1 MDVKQQEYFI
11 AIAEERSISKA
22 AKRLYISQP
31 SLSQYLAKLE
41 DSLNKR
47 LFVREKNGTL
57 TLTDA
62 GTFYYESA
70 REIVKIRDQFL
81 KKLSDLD
88 DRAIIDFDFGINAG
102 RGIRVFSSI
111 LSAISS
117 KYPNIHAKTR
127 QAPADVLANLV
138 ASDELDVAFSAYDVR
153 DPKLK
158 YIDFLP
164 SEVVLVLS
172 PSHSLASFGTRTPSS
187 DLPHLPLDM
196 FKCEDFAKLKTGTV
210 LRRVVDEY
218 CNKVNVIPNIKV
230 ETHDI
235 YTALSVVESSS
246 YVTLCPYDL
255 IPNAKYAQLSYI
267 GLNPPLYYQ
276 TGIYYNKSVYQTKF
290 MRDFL
295 QAAKK
300 LASQPFAITDERS

>member
-117 KYPNIHAKTR
+117 KY
-127 QAPADVLANLV
+127 
-138 ASDELDVAFSAYDVR
+138 LD
-153 DPKLK
+153 
-158 YIDFLP
+158 
-164 SEVVLVLS
+164 
-172 PSHSLASFGTRTPSS
+172 G
-187 DLPHLPLDM
+187 
-196 FKCEDFAKLKTGTV
+196 
-210 LRRVVDEY
+210 
-218 CNKVNVIPNIKV
+218 KV
-230 ETHDI
+230 
-235 YTALSVVESSS
+235 
-246 YVTLCPYDL
+246 
-255 IPNAKYAQLSYI
+255 
-267 GLNPPLYYQ
+267 
-276 TGIYYNKSVYQTKF
+276 
-290 MRDFL
+290 
-295 QAAKK
+295 
-300 LASQPFAITDERS
+300 

>member
-102 RGIRVFSSI
+102 RGIRVFS
-111 LSAISS
+111 
-117 KYPNIHAKTR
+117 
-127 QAPADVLANLV
+127 
-138 ASDELDVAFSAYDVR
+138 
-153 DPKLK
+153 
-158 YIDFLP
+158 
-164 SEVVLVLS
+164 
-172 PSHSLASFGTRTPSS
+172 
-187 DLPHLPLDM
+187 
-196 FKCEDFAKLKTGTV
+196 
-210 LRRVVDEY
+210 
-218 CNKVNVIPNIKV
+218 
-230 ETHDI
+230 
-235 YTALSVVESSS
+235 
-246 YVTLCPYDL
+246 
-255 IPNAKYAQLSYI
+255 
-267 GLNPPLYYQ
+267 
-276 TGIYYNKSVYQTKF
+276 
-290 MRDFL
+290 
-295 QAAKK
+295 
-300 LASQPFAITDERS
+300 